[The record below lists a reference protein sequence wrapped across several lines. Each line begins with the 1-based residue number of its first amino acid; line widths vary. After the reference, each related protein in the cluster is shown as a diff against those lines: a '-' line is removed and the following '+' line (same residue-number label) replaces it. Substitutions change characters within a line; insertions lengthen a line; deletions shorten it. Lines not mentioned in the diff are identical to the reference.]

1 VIDSNCNVNL
11 DDAMMFILL
20 KLFLNLFWTELP
32 KKMKV
37 NFYKYDVLIKFFFSN
52 EIKKKKQQLQYNKM
66 TCEKM
71 KDGI

>member
-11 DDAMMFILL
+11 DDAMMLILL

-37 NFYKYDVLIKFFFSN
+37 NFYKYDVLILFFFKW
-52 EIKKKKQQLQYNKM
+52 KK
-66 TCEKM
+66 EKETTVA
-71 KDGI
+71 I